1 MAVTF
6 YDLAGAGD
14 QRFSPYCWRARM
26 AAAHKGLDITTT
38 AVNFLDIPKIEGGKY
53 QTVPVLL
60 DHETGTGLQDSFA
73 IAEYLEKTYPDAP
86 TLFGSEEGVV
96 FARFI
101 QAWAN
106 SVINLSIINMIALDI
121 HDLLTPEDQ
130 KHFRQTREQRFGR
143 TLEEIQEG
151 REDRLEDFQ
160 AQLRPLRLMLATQPF
175 LGGTEPKFTDYILF
189 GTFQWANIAS
199 SFKLLRE
206 TDPINEW
213 YDRCLDLHGAIAR
226 AAL

>member
-26 AAAHKGLDITTT
+26 AAAHKGLDTTTT

-53 QTVPVLL
+53 QTVPVLV

-73 IAEYLEKTYPDAP
+73 IAEYLEKNYPDAP

-106 SVINLSIINMIALDI
+106 SVLNLSIINMIALDI

-130 KHFRQTREQRFGR
+130 KYFRQTREQRFGR